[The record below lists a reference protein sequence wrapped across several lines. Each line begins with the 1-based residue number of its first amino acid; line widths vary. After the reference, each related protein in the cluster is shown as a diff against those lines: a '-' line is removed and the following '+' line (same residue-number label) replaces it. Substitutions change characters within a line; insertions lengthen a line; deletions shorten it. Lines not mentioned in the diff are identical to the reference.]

1 MKLYLTIIFLLVMSF
16 VSCTKNTGITVTKPG
31 ADLILSK
38 MQSGNWNGVTVTGN
52 SLGIQGSTSSD
63 GNYTFDSP
71 VLGLGGVY
79 KDDTVSGNGYDYIL
93 TAPVGP
99 DLVVVKMNQDGKAAV
114 DAILDI
120 LDDEGG
126 ESVIGNLIK
135 EVAGSGGN
143 INLSDPEKILAGVNI
158 PQEKLDQIKNILQ
171 TSANNNGF
179 TDPETIKKPETTN

>member
-93 TAPVGP
+93 TAPVGL
-99 DLVVVKMNQDGKAAV
+99 DLVVVQMNQQAKDAV
-114 DAILDI
+114 DAVLDI
-120 LDDEGG
+120 LDDAGG
-126 ESVIGNLIK
+126 EAVIGNLVTEIMNT
-135 EVAGSGGN
+135 GGK
-143 INLSDPEKILAGVNI
+143 IDLSNADKILSNTNLPAGKYEEV
-158 PQEKLDQIKNILQ
+158 KKILEA
-171 TSANNNGF
+171 SSNGF
-179 TDPETIKKPETTN
+179 SNAETIK